1 MATPEYQ
8 VVCLHPVTGK
18 VLRIYDGQTPYQTRY
33 SRAWNGIGALAI
45 TLPMTDVEISIM
57 NLVDMFIEVKRTSPI
72 TGQLETEETYLA
84 RSWQR
89 YRQGDDE
96 RYTIG
101 ALSLNHLL
109 ARRLI
114 DPDDDPAEA
123 GGYSTKAGA
132 ADTVL
137 YQYALEQIG
146 LGCPSVE
153 RQMPGLSIAGVA
165 GTSTNIGYR
174 LAYDNLF
181 QIFQETGKSAVLD
194 FQIVRTTGVQTQLNI
209 GTLTVNRTQTANY
222 PNAPFV
228 LLNPQRGNLSNPSLT
243 RDRKSEGNFVYV
255 RGKGQGTARILLKFW
270 DGGAIN
276 ASPFNRIEFAQD
288 ARNVEKGDALG
299 ILTDAANSIKERQ
312 QFIQFEFQPLGTEP
326 GNIYR
331 QNWDVGDRITAAW
344 GNDSVDVRITEVE
357 ITVDGSGENLA
368 ITTEV
373 L

>member
-1 MATPEYQ
+1 MTLPDYQ
-8 VVCLHPVTGK
+8 VVCLDPVSGK
-18 VLRIYDGQTPYQTRY
+18 VLRMFGASSFYQLRY
-33 SRAWNGIGALAI
+33 SRAWNGIGALAM
-45 TLPMTDVEISIM
+45 TLPMTDVDTSIM
-57 NLVDMFIEVKRTSPI
+57 NLVDMMIEIRRTSPI
-72 TGQLETEETYLA
+72 TGQLQAEETYLA

-109 ARRLI
+109 ARRLV

-146 LGCPSVE
+146 LGARVE
-153 RQMPGLSIAGVA
+153 RQMPGLNIAGVSGA
-165 GTSTNIGYR
+165 GINVGYR
-174 LAYDNLF
+174 LAYDNLL
-181 QIFQETGKSAVLD
+181 QVFQETGKSATLD
-194 FQIVRTTGVQTQLNI
+194 FQIKRTSGAQMQLNI

-222 PNAPFV
+222 PNTPFV

-255 RGKGQGTARILLKFW
+255 RGKGQGTARVLLKFW

-276 ASPFNRIEFAQD
+276 ASPFNRIEFTQD

-312 QFIQFEFQPLGTEP
+312 QFIQFEFQPLGTEA

-344 GNDSVDVRITEVE
+344 GSDSVDVRITEAE
-357 ITVDGSGENLA
+357 ITVDSGGENLS